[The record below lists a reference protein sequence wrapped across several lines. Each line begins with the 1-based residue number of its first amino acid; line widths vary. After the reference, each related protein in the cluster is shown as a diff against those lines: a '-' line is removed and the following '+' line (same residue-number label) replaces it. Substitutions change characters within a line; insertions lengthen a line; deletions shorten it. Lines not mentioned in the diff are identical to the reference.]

1 SYWTPENQGADIP
14 SPGATGATPTFY
26 KSAIQIQKADYF
38 KIKDITLSYNLPKN
52 LIKKVYMSNVRIYGS
67 LKNYF
72 TFSHFDNYDP
82 ERGGSV
88 NFPLMKQV
96 VVGLNV
102 TF

>member
-1 SYWTPENQGADIP
+1 MA
-14 SPGATGATPTFY
+14 
-26 KSAIQIQKADYF
+26 
-38 KIKDITLSYNLPKN
+38 YNLPKN
-52 LIKKVYMSNVRIYGS
+52 LVKKAFISNARIYCS

-88 NFPLMKQV
+88 NFPLMKQAV
-96 VVGLNV
+96 IGLNV